1 MPKIAIIYDSK
12 SGNTEKMA
20 KAVAEGAETVKDVE
34 VELHKA
40 GTRFPISILDEA
52 DAIILGSPSK
62 YGNPTTEM
70 REFIECAIARAEMLR
85 LRGKIGAV
93 FGSYAWDG
101 GDVVDR
107 LAEAMTTLRIEL
119 VAPTLSA
126 VDRMGLMG
134 TRIDEEALEKCR
146 ELGKTVAENVAKV

>member
-20 KAVAEGAETVKDVE
+20 KAVAEGVKTIEGVE

-40 GTRFPISILDEA
+40 GTRFPISILNEA

-62 YGNPTTEM
+62 YGNPTSEM

-107 LAEAMTTLRIEL
+107 LAEAMTTLGIEL
-119 VAPTLSA
+119 VAPMLSA

-146 ELGKTVAENVAKV
+146 ELGKTVAEKVAKV

>member
-20 KAVAEGAETVKDVE
+20 KAVAEGAKTFKDVE

-70 REFIECAIARAEMLR
+70 REFIECAIARAERSR
-85 LRGKIGAV
+85 LRGKTGAV

-107 LAEAMTTLRIEL
+107 LAEAMTTLGIEL
-119 VAPTLSA
+119 VAPTLTA

-134 TRIDEEALEKCR
+134 VRIEEESLQKCH
-146 ELGKTVAENVAKV
+146 ELGKTVAEKVAKV